1 MNSFPHVPTADPLAL
16 PGPEPILHGFLLIGF
31 FLHALF
37 MNLVL
42 GGTPI
47 MVVTDWLGHGTGRER
62 YRRLGTALANMLP
75 SFLVVAVVLGVA
87 SLLFVQAAYG
97 PVLYPAMLL
106 VGNMWIAV
114 LGAVI
119 LGYYGL
125 YAYKYWRVWLGGRPG
140 LQLALGSVN
149 VVLFCGVAW
158 IFVMVGILM
167 LNPEHWQDIH
177 VSGLRGM
184 LSLPSLFPRY
194 GHMILAAVAGMGIF
208 LMCYGL
214 YLGSGS
220 RRPDSPGDEPTEDDA
235 TWVTKYGVAW
245 ALAGTLPQIVVG
257 PWLMLS
263 LPDGVRAELI
273 SGQSLGSLAFF
284 VGLTVGLLSL
294 VFLNA
299 ALMIPHVRGMAL
311 AGIVSVLVTVC
322 LMVVVRDAVR
332 QSWLAKHSVATQLSP
347 DWGAMAMG
355 GVVFVMGL
363 GLIGYVVHAYRNA
376 HPSRRRS

>member
-1 MNSFPHVPTADPLAL
+1 MNSFPHIPTVDPLAL
-16 PGPEPILHGFLLIGF
+16 PGPEPILQGFLLIGF
-31 FLHALF
+31 LLHALF

-47 MVVTDWLGHGTGRER
+47 MVVTDWLGSGTGRER
-62 YRRLGTALANMLP
+62 YRRLGAALANMLP
-75 SFLVVAVVLGVA
+75 WFLVFAVVLGVA
-87 SLLFVQAAYG
+87 SFLFVQAAYG
-97 PVLYPAMLL
+97 LVLYPAILL
-106 VGNMWIAV
+106 VGNTWIAV
-114 LGAVI
+114 LGAI
-119 LGYYGL
+119 IIGYCGL
-125 YAYKYWRVWLGGRPG
+125 YAYKYWRVGGRPG
-140 LQLALGSVN
+140 LHLVLGSVN
-149 VVLFCGVAW
+149 IVLFWGVAW

-167 LNPEHWQDIH
+167 LNPEHWKDIQ

-184 LSLPSLFPRY
+184 FSLPSLLPRY
-194 GHMILAAVAGMGIF
+194 GHMVLAAVAGMGIF

-214 YLGSGS
+214 YLGSS
-220 RRPDSPGDEPTEDDA
+220 YRRPDSSGDEPTEDDA

-257 PWLMLS
+257 PWLLLS
-263 LPDGVRAELI
+263 LPDGVLAELI
-273 SGQSLGSLAFF
+273 SGQNLGSLAFF
-284 VGLTVGLLSL
+284 VGLTFGLLSL

-332 QSWLAKHSVATQLSP
+332 QSWLAKHSAATQLSP
-347 DWGAMAMG
+347 DWGALAMG

-363 GLIGYVVHAYRNA
+363 GLIGYVVHACWNSP
-376 HPSRRRS
+376 PSRRRS